1 MAENPRLK
9 IAIATY
15 GHTKALKSG
24 EVKIKGVDPD
34 FVEVVPIIGA
44 FRRMVRDV
52 EFDVCEMAP
61 TTYMIAR
68 ALGAPFIALPVFI
81 MRRFHHG
88 GFVVRPDSGIK
99 VPKDLEGKKV
109 GVRAYSVTTGVWTR
123 GIFAN
128 EYGLDS
134 SKVTWVVDDE
144 EHVTTLKLP
153 PNVVHAPEGQSLAG
167 MMASGELQAG
177 FTGPAGIGRAGPP
190 TGAWEQGGQKPAE
203 VYPELIP
210 NVAQAEA
217 DWFKRT
223 GIYPIHGLIMVKT
236 EVLEKHPHVAKSL
249 YDAFVEAKQP
259 YIEHL
264 KGTRRRFRRREEVS
278 RADAAGRRSAAL
290 RAQGQHAEH
299 RGDAD
304 LRPAAEAHSEAHA
317 ARRSFRRSR
326 KNLNDKSEQREEGT
340 HAFDRRHPS
349 ARHLSRYQALSAEP
363 ARRHA
368 VHVVARPADA
378 L

>member
-1 MAENPRLK
+1 VEEALADNPRLK

-15 GHTKALKSG
+15 GHTRALKSG

-34 FVEVVPIIGA
+34 FIGVVPIIGA

-128 EYGLDS
+128 EYDMDS

-153 PNVVHAPEGQSLAG
+153 PNVIHAPDGKSLAG

-190 TGAWEQGGQKPAE
+190 TGAWEQGGQQPAE

-210 NVAQAEA
+210 DVAQTEA
-217 DWFKRT
+217 DWFRRT
-223 GIYPIHGLIMVKT
+223 GIYPIHGLITVKT
-236 EVLEKHPHVAKSL
+236 EVLNKHPHVAKSL
-249 YDAFVEAKQP
+249 YDAFVEAKKL
-259 YIEHL
+259 YIAHL
-264 KGTRRRFRRREEVS
+264 KGTAGDSADEKKYRGLMPLVGDPLPYGLKDNMPSIEAMLTYGLQQKLIPKRMPLDEVFV
-278 RADAAGRRSAAL
+278 DP
-290 RAQGQHAEH
+290 E
-299 RGDAD
+299 
-304 LRPAAEAHSEAHA
+304 
-317 ARRSFRRSR
+317 
-326 KNLNDKSEQREEGT
+326 KI
-340 HAFDRRHPS
+340 
-349 ARHLSRYQALSAEP
+349 
-363 ARRHA
+363 
-368 VHVVARPADA
+368 
-378 L
+378 